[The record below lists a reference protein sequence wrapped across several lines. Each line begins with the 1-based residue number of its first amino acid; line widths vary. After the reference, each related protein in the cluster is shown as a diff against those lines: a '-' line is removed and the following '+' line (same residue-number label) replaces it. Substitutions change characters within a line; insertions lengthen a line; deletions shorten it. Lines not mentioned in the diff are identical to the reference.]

1 MNKFREKLC
10 MHKNLVLNFKS
21 GECPNKKL
29 KETRK
34 ENDQKQYREEAEKK
48 GYIFQ
53 TQLQTQPWWRRSW

>member
-21 GECPNKKL
+21 GECPNIKL

-53 TQLQTQPWWRRSW
+53 TQL